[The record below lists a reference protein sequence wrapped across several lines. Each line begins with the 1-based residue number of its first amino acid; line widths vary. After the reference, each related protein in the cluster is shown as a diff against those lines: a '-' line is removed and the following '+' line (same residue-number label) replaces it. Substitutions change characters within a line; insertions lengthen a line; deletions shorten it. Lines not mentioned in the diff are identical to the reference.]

1 MIWPLNPVGLVCP
14 PSKRVY
20 SFFMEKNIPAPI
32 DNKEWSAASALQRLL
47 RIPFTPQQS
56 PIETEGIHG

>member
-1 MIWPLNPVGLVCP
+1 MPSFKAGLFIFHG
-14 PSKRVY
+14 K
-20 SFFMEKNIPAPI
+20 KNIPAPI

-47 RIPFTPQQS
+47 RIPLTHPQS